1 MTSFG
6 SCRRDIHPL
15 LTTPW
20 WSGLIESLSQVRSA
34 VLRPLGFVGGNGSPS
49 LPEASPANASA
60 DLIGILQAVPEGRM
74 SWGAP
79 TSPPE
84 LDTPD
89 RADRAGFPLIAF
101 SSTS

>member
-1 MTSFG
+1 M
-6 SCRRDIHPL
+6 
-15 LTTPW
+15 
-20 WSGLIESLSQVRSA
+20 
-34 VLRPLGFVGGNGSPS
+34 
-49 LPEASPANASA
+49 PEASPANASA
-60 DLIGILQAVPEGRM
+60 DLIGILQAVTEGRM

-84 LDTPD
+84 LETPN